1 MFHAPLSASQ
11 THRWLHCPGSIPFI
25 EQLREYVPA
34 GSSTFA
40 EEGTHAHHLLD
51 YQLQCI
57 YKGRVPEATDPE
69 LEEYK
74 DQWALDVAIE
84 YIQDRMD
91 FNPGASIFLENY
103 VQPFAKI
110 ADCGG
115 TSDVIILTKKELEVI
130 DYKHGRGV
138 YVSPDW
144 NSQIL
149 TYALGALEMTDIP
162 VQRVRCTIVQ
172 PRHGEAVRNSPQQNG
187 VLSVVYDRE
196 EVSVRFADE
205 LRKGISKVRIAQQKC
220 EDPRYSLNKAYEEG
234 LLSPGPG
241 RKACKFCE
249 LKALC
254 PATHD
259 VVTDAKAV
267 MAEFAD
273 LEVSCTNILDE
284 ENLKKVKWLYEIA
297 PSLKDIASQVEQF
310 VHDLMQDEEQKGNFP
325 ELDLMNRYGHRKW
338 AKSDAAVV
346 QWLMEELGKKKPECF
361 EVKLKSPSQI
371 ETKMPRGLK
380 DKLKDSGLITK
391 PLIGTKVIAK

>member
-1 MFHAPLSASQ
+1 MCQQVLPHSRKKGHMLIICWITNFNVYTKA
-11 THRWLHCPGSIPFI
+11 
-25 EQLREYVPA
+25 EY
-34 GSSTFA
+34 
-40 EEGTHAHHLLD
+40 LLA
-51 YQLQCI
+51 
-57 YKGRVPEATDPE
+57 VDPE

-205 LRKGISKVRIAQQKC
+205 LRKGINKVRIAQQKC

-249 LKALC
+249 LKTLC

-273 LEVSCTNILDE
+273 LEIGNTDLLNE
-284 ENLKKVKWLYEIA
+284 ENLKKVKWLYEMA
-297 PSLKDIASQVEQF
+297 PHLKDIASQVEQF
-310 VHDLMQDEEQKGNFP
+310 VHDLMQDEDQKGNFP

-338 AKSDAAVV
+338 AKPDAEV
-346 QWLMEELGKKKPECF
+346 LMYILKELGKPRLECF
-361 EVKLKSPSQI
+361 EVKLKSPSQM
-371 ETKMPRGLK
+371 EAKMPKGLK